1 MLWLSEI
8 LIQDHDLTSFTEL
21 QEALQQR
28 ARDGAVLFGIDVKP
42 PFHDTPADWEAVL
55 ESTFVARN

>member
-8 LIQDHDLTSFTEL
+8 LIQEHELSCFSDL
-21 QEALQQR
+21 QDVVRQR
-28 ARDGAVLFGIDVKP
+28 ALDGAIHFGIDVKP
-42 PFHDTPADWEAVL
+42 PFPDTPKNWEASL